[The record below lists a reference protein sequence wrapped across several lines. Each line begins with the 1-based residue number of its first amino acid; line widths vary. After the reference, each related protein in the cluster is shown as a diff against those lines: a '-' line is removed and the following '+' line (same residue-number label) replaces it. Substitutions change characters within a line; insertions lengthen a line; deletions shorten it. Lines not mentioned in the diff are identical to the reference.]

1 MDAPPCAPT
10 ENRDLKRILDYLKIS
25 YWLVDMEFV
34 LLDVNE
40 TFVELTGAERHRLVG
55 RDMRTLISAEE
66 RRRVQEIITTLA
78 SGQEES
84 VQFELYVY
92 GRGLEKLPVLFHL
105 SINTDA
111 EGRPSTCNALL
122 VDNRGQKKIRDDLEK
137 EKMMLQSIL
146 FGIRDCVTI
155 FDDRGRF
162 MFGNPESRVLK
173 SGRKT
178 PLLPPGSE
186 GPAKLELSVNG
197 QPRQFVGEIRPIY
210 DHEGRLFAYAETLT
224 DITDN
229 IRLAE
234 REHELFH
241 YRRQMRRHKLQ
252 TEMIGSGKKM
262 QGVFET
268 ILRCA
273 EVDSS
278 VLIMGETGVG
288 KEVAARAIH
297 AQSHRREK
305 PFISVNCG
313 ALPEALLESE
323 MFGHVRGA
331 FTGAISD
338 RAGLFREANEG
349 TLFLDEIGE
358 LDKAMQVKLLRAL
371 QEREVRPVGAD
382 RAYPVDVRIVCAT
395 NQDLP
400 AMAQRGDFRLDLFY
414 RVAVIPLVIPPL
426 RERSQDIFRLVDHF
440 IGKHRQGDGQPS
452 KKLNLTAQQMLRRY
466 HWPGNIRE
474 LENAVEH
481 ALAMSRGPEI
491 TPECLPVQVLYPQ
504 DAALPDR
511 SPTHSGALLRGDR
524 KERERRRIAEALD
537 RHDGNQTAAAREL
550 GVSRVTLWRKK
561 TMYDL

>member
-1 MDAPPCAPT
+1 MKTPPAT
-10 ENRDLKRILDYLKIS
+10 TSDNRELKRMLDYLKIS
-25 YWLVDMEFV
+25 YWLVDMDFV

-40 TFVELTGAERHRLVG
+40 TFLELTGATRNRLIG
-55 RDMRTLISAEE
+55 RDMRTLVSTDE
-66 RRRVQEIITTLA
+66 RRKVQEIIADLA
-78 SGQEES
+78 SGRRES
-84 VQFELYVY
+84 IQFELYVY
-92 GRGLEKLPVLFHL
+92 GRDMKKIPVLFHL
-105 SINTDA
+105 SVNTDG
-111 EGRPSTCNALL
+111 EGCPVTTNALL
-122 VDNRGQKKIRDDLEK
+122 ADISGQKKIRDDLEK

-155 FDDRGRF
+155 FDHQGRF
-162 MFGNPESRVLK
+162 MFGTPESAGLP

-178 PLLPPGSE
+178 PLLALGAD
-186 GPAKLELSVNG
+186 GPATLELTVNG
-197 QPRQFVGEIRPIY
+197 QQRQFVGEIRPIY

-234 REHELFH
+234 RERELFH
-241 YRRQMRRHKLQ
+241 YRRQMRRHKLE

-262 QGVFET
+262 QTVFET

-288 KEVAARAIH
+288 KELAARAIH

-305 PFISVNCG
+305 PFVSVNCG

-323 MFGHVRGA
+323 MFGHVKGA
-331 FTGAISD
+331 FTGAIGD
-338 RAGLFREANEG
+338 RAGLFREAHQG

-382 RAYPVDVRIVCAT
+382 RAYPVDVRIICAT
-395 NQDLP
+395 NRNLP
-400 AMAQRGDFRLDLFY
+400 TMAQRGDFRRDLFY

-426 RERSQDIFRLVDHF
+426 RERPQDIFRLADHF
-440 IGKHRQGDGQPS
+440 IRKHRQGEAPPLKQLS
-452 KKLNLTAQQMLRRY
+452 LTAQQILRRY

-474 LENAVEH
+474 LENAIEH

-491 TPECLPVQVLYPQ
+491 GPECFPVQVLYPETV
-504 DAALPDR
+504 AVPAP
-511 SPTHSGALLRGDR
+511 PARGGR
-524 KERERRRIAEALD
+524 KERERQHIAEALD
-537 RHDGNQTAAAREL
+537 RHDGNQTAAARDL
-550 GVSRVTLWRKK
+550 GISRVTLWRKK
-561 TMYDL
+561 TMYGL

>member
-1 MDAPPCAPT
+1 MDASLAAPAD
-10 ENRDLKRILDYLKIS
+10 NRDLKRILDYLKIS
-25 YWLVDMEFV
+25 YWLVDMNFV

-66 RRRVQEIITTLA
+66 RRRVQEIITALA
-78 SGQEES
+78 HGEEES
-84 VQFELYVY
+84 IQFELYVY
-92 GRGLEKLPVLFHL
+92 GRNMEKIPVLFHL

-111 EGRPSTCNALL
+111 EGRPATTNVLL
-122 VDNRGQKKIRDDLEK
+122 VDISGQKKIRDDLEK

-155 FDDRGRF
+155 FDDRGHF
-162 MFGNPESRVLK
+162 MFGSPESSVLQ

-178 PLLPPGSE
+178 PLIPPGSE
-186 GPAKLELSVNG
+186 GPAKLELNVNG

-210 DHEGRLFAYAETLT
+210 DHERRLFAYAETLT

-234 REHELFH
+234 RERELFH
-241 YRRQMRRHKLQ
+241 YRRQMRLHRLQ

-262 QGVFET
+262 QVVFET

-305 PFISVNCG
+305 PFVSVNCG

-323 MFGHVRGA
+323 MFGHVKGA

-338 RAGLFREANEG
+338 RAGLFREADEG

-358 LDKAMQVKLLRAL
+358 LDRPMQVKLLRAL

-382 RAYPVDVRIVCAT
+382 RSYPVDVRIICAT
-395 NQDLP
+395 NHDLP
-400 AMAQRGDFRLDLFY
+400 AMARRGDFRLDLFY

-440 IGKHRQGDGQPS
+440 IRKHCPGDAQPS

-474 LENAVEH
+474 LENTVEH

-491 TPECLPVQVLYPQ
+491 TPECFPVQVLYPETAVSFGRPVAEGK
-504 DAALPDR
+504 AAP
-511 SPTHSGALLRGDR
+511 ARGNQ

-537 RHDGNQTAAAREL
+537 RHDGNQTAAA
-550 GVSRVTLWRKK
+550 VTWASRG
-561 TMYDL
+561 

>member
-1 MDAPPCAPT
+1 METRSAPAT
-10 ENRDLKRILDYLKIS
+10 DNRELKRILDYLKIS
-25 YWLVDMEFV
+25 YWLVDMNFV

-40 TFVELTGAERHRLVG
+40 TFLELTGAERSRLIG
-55 RDMRTLISAEE
+55 RDMRTLISADE
-66 RRRVQEIITTLA
+66 RRKVQEIISELA
-78 SGQEES
+78 SGRQES
-84 VQFELYVY
+84 IQFELYVY
-92 GRGLEKLPVLFHL
+92 GHDMQKIPVLFYL
-105 SINTDA
+105 SVNTDA
-111 EGRPSTCNALL
+111 EGRPFTTNALL
-122 VDNRGQKKIRDDLEK
+122 ADISGQKKIRDDLEK

-155 FDDRGRF
+155 FDDQGRF
-162 MFGNPESRVLK
+162 MFGTPESARLP
-173 SGRKT
+173 SGRKSPRL
-178 PLLPPGSE
+178 PLGTE
-186 GPAKLELSVNG
+186 GPAKLELTVNG
-197 QPRQFVGEIRPIY
+197 QQRQFVGEIRPIY

-229 IRLAE
+229 LRLAE
-234 REHELFH
+234 RERELFH
-241 YRRQMRRHKLQ
+241 YRRQMRRHKLE

-262 QGVFET
+262 QTVFET

-288 KEVAARAIH
+288 KELAARAIH

-305 PFISVNCG
+305 PFVSVNCG

-323 MFGHVRGA
+323 MFGHVKGA
-331 FTGAISD
+331 FTGAIGD
-338 RAGLFREANEG
+338 RAGLFREAHQG

-382 RAYPVDVRIVCAT
+382 RAYPVDVRVLCAT

-400 AMAQRGDFRLDLFY
+400 VLAQRGDFRLDLFY

-426 RERSQDIFRLVDHF
+426 RERPQDIFRLADHF
-440 IGKHRQGDGQPS
+440 IRKHRQKDDSPL
-452 KKLNLTAQQMLRRY
+452 KKFTLTAQQMLRRY

-474 LENAVEH
+474 LENAIEH

-491 TPECLPVQVLYPQ
+491 TPECFPVQVLYPETV
-504 DAALPDR
+504 AMPA
-511 SPTHSGALLRGDR
+511 SPAGGGK
-524 KERERRRIAEALD
+524 KERERQRIAEALD
-537 RHDGNQTAAAREL
+537 RHDGNQTAAARDL
-550 GVSRVTLWRKK
+550 GISRVTMWRKK